1 MKHRCELL
9 AGAVAV
15 SDTSVHAAAGCTH
28 IGYLRLDVRFRS
40 GQAGVEVSGGV
51 ALTAAA
57 HRGLVWLNS
66 GVRLAGHRD
75 EEWLQRGVT
84 GSR

>member
-1 MKHRCELL
+1 MTPLVASNTTIRSGQRTLL
-9 AGAVAV
+9 
-15 SDTSVHAAAGCTH
+15 
-28 IGYLRLDVRFRS
+28 GYLRLDARFRS

-51 ALTAAA
+51 ALTSAA

-66 GVRLAGHRD
+66 GVHPAGHRD

>member
-1 MKHRCELL
+1 
-9 AGAVAV
+9 VI
-15 SDTSVHAAAGCTH
+15 TSRAEQAL

-51 ALTAAA
+51 ALTSAA

-66 GVRLAGHRD
+66 GVHPPGTVTRSGS
-75 EEWLQRGVT
+75 RGV
-84 GSR
+84 

>member
-1 MKHRCELL
+1 MDDRPIPREYPIS
-9 AGAVAV
+9 AG
-15 SDTSVHAAAGCTH
+15 TEHPL
-28 IGYLRLDVRFRS
+28 IGYLRLDGRFRS

-51 ALTAAA
+51 ALTSAA
-57 HRGLVWLNS
+57 HRGLVWLNF
-66 GVRLAGHRD
+66 GVRLVGHRD

>member
-1 MKHRCELL
+1 VEANEPL
-9 AGAVAV
+9 
-15 SDTSVHAAAGCTH
+15 S
-28 IGYLRLDVRFRS
+28 GYLRLDGRFRS
-40 GQAGVEVSGGV
+40 GQAGVEVSGGM

-75 EEWLQRGVT
+75 EE
-84 GSR
+84 

>member
-1 MKHRCELL
+1 MNWDLPHGETGE
-9 AGAVAV
+9 GA
-15 SDTSVHAAAGCTH
+15 HEQLPL

-51 ALTAAA
+51 ALTSAA

-75 EEWLQRGVT
+75 EEWLQRGLT